1 MALAQIIELKST
13 GRHHWTLHCRT
24 KKPLPHGMR
33 NQQTRVAACR
43 FVKVVTVNI
52 YRTAHESFQTF
63 DYIADTGNFR

>member
-1 MALAQIIELKST
+1 MQKQ
-13 GRHHWTLHCRT
+13 
-24 KKPLPHGMR
+24 P
-33 NQQTRVAACR
+33 TRVAACR